1 MSNGHKLEYELSKEQ
16 CFYEYP
22 YYDCVCQVRY
32 IKNPCV
38 SDKEYAYGIAYHNI
52 ILDSKYGEPVDI
64 QKLFA
69 TNNIYKYHT
78 YDDLVIELSWNDLTK
93 AIRE

>member
-1 MSNGHKLEYELSKEQ
+1 MNKSHKVEYAFTKEQ

-32 IKNPCV
+32 IKNPANIGE
-38 SDKEYAYGIAYHNI
+38 EYSTGIAFHNFI
-52 ILDSKYGEPVDI
+52 IDSKYGEPVDI

-69 TNNIYKYHT
+69 VNTVCEYFKY
-78 YDDLVIELSWNDLTK
+78 DEMIIELSWNDLTK
-93 AIRE
+93 VIKE

>member
-1 MSNGHKLEYELSKEQ
+1 MNNSHKIKYTFTKEQ

-32 IKNPCV
+32 IKNPQNMNE
-38 SDKEYAYGIAYHNI
+38 EYSTGIAFHNFI
-52 ILDSKYGEPVDI
+52 IDSKYGEPVDI

-69 TNNIYKYHT
+69 INAISKYFN
-78 YDDLVIELSWNDLTK
+78 YDEMIIELNWNDLTK
-93 AIRE
+93 VIKE